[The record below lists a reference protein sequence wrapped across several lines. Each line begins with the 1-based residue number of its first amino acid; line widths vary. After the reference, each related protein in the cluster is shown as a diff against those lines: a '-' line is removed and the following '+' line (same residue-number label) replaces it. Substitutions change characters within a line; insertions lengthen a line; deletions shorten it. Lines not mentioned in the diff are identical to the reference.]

1 MTSAAKAVIQDMPTT
16 QDAATT
22 APRVSIEV
30 FPPSEPSAEHSLWE
44 TVATLEPL
52 QPTFVSVTYGAA
64 GSSRERTHQ
73 CVTELKSRIGTP
85 VAPHI
90 TCAGVD
96 RTTLRELLHAYWRA
110 GVRQVVALRGD
121 GLNGDRFVPHPQGPT
136 SAIELVEMVCSVAP
150 FDVSVAAYPET
161 HPEAASSEAD
171 LVHLQ
176 RKLDAGAARALTQFF
191 FEADVF
197 LRFRDR
203 CVARG
208 IRQIIVPGILPIRDL
223 AQTIRFAKRCGAHVP
238 AWVASRFEGVGADPG
253 ARKRAAVSISVEL
266 IERLRSSG
274 VEEFHLYTLNHAEL
288 PRAICAQLGWIKPAE
303 SHAI

>member
-1 MTSAAKAVIQDMPTT
+1 
-16 QDAATT
+16 
-22 APRVSIEV
+22 VSIEV
-30 FPPSEPSAEHSLWE
+30 FPPSEPSAERSLWE
-44 TVATLEPL
+44 TVETLEPL
-52 QPTFVSVTYGAA
+52 KPTFVSVTYGAA

-73 CVTELKSRIGTP
+73 CVADLMSRIGTP

-96 RTTLRELLHAYWRA
+96 RTTLRELLHAYWSA

-136 SAIELVEMVCSVAP
+136 SAIELVEMVCSVAA

-191 FEADVF
+191 FDASVF

-208 IRQIIVPGILPIRDL
+208 IRQNIVPGILPIRDL

-238 AWVASRFEGVGADPG
+238 AWVASRFERAGADPG
-253 ARKRAAVSISVEL
+253 ARKRAAVSIAVEL

-288 PRAICAQLGWIKPAE
+288 PRAICAQLGWIEPAE
-303 SHAI
+303 SHAH